1 MGLLDN
7 KVAIV
12 TGAAR
17 GIGRAIA
24 MTFCREGA
32 RCLLNDLDEEPLKE
46 TAQRLQERGGEV
58 RTLAGSIADPEIADQ
73 LTQTVLDTWEDLHIL
88 VNNAGIMRPAFLH
101 KMKDEAFNLILD
113 VNLRGTF
120 YCLRAAAR
128 VMREMAKKE
137 RESGA
142 VAPRRIVNISSVAG
156 IGSYSGGANY
166 AASKA
171 GIIALTRTA
180 ARELGGSGILV
191 NAVAPGIT
199 ETRMSAPPDGKG
211 SGFPEER
218 LRAQIAGIPLGRIGQ
233 PEEVA
238 NAVLFFASDLSSYVS
253 GQVLCVDGGGL
264 PEI

>member
-12 TGAAR
+12 TGAGR

-24 MTFCREGA
+24 LTFSREGA
-32 RCLLNDLDEEPLKE
+32 RCLLNDLDEKPLEE
-46 TAQRLQERGGEV
+46 TAGLVRELGGEA
-58 RTLAGSIADPEIADQ
+58 RTLSGSIAQPETADRMMQ
-73 LTQTVLDTWEDLHIL
+73 AALDAWQDLHIL
-88 VNNAGIMRPAFLH
+88 VNNAGIMHPAFIH
-101 KMKDEAFNLILD
+101 KMEDDAFNRVVDI
-113 VNLRGTF
+113 NLRGTF

-128 VMREMAKKE
+128 VMRERAKQEKAA
-137 RESGA
+137 GA
-142 VAPRRIVNISSVAG
+142 VAPRRIVNITSVAG

-166 AASKA
+166 NASKA
-171 GIIALTRTA
+171 GIISLTKSA
-180 ARELGGSGILV
+180 ARELGRSGILV

-211 SGFPEER
+211 TGFPEER
-218 LRAQIAGIPLGRIGQ
+218 LKAQIAGIPLGRIGK

-238 NAVLFFASDLSSYVS
+238 NAALFFASDLSSYVN